1 MKGERKMN
9 NKKNTQITNVLGREI
24 LDSRGNPTV
33 EVEINL
39 ACGITARAGVPSGA
53 STGARE
59 ALELRDGDGKRFGG
73 KGVLKA
79 VENVNGVIG
88 DTLKGFDARQ
98 QAVID
103 KALID
108 LDGTPNKAKLGAN
121 AILGVSLAVARGAA
135 MASDLPLYRYLG
147 GPDAVRLP
155 VPMLNIMNGGTHARW
170 QGSDF
175 QEYMIA
181 PYGAGSFKESLR
193 WASEIYQAL
202 RSVLMEAG
210 HHVGVGDEGGFA
222 PNVSSNEE
230 PLELIVKGIEKT
242 GLKPGKDVGMSM
254 DPAASEF
261 FEDGRYNLRT
271 EKRTCSSEEMVGYYK
286 KLVNTYPICSLEDG
300 LAEDDWE
307 GWQTLNRRIGDLI
320 ELIGDDL
327 FVTNVEYIARGIR
340 ENCANAAL
348 IKLNQIGSLT
358 ETIEAVKM
366 CQRVGWGACVS
377 HRSGETVDSFIAD
390 MTVALDTGHLK
401 TGAPARGER
410 VEKYNQLLRIEED
423 LGNTAQYAGKE
434 AFVRPVRF

>member
-1 MKGERKMN
+1 MGN
-9 NKKNTQITNVLGREI
+9 GNNTQITNVLGREI

-33 EVEINL
+33 EVEVNL

-79 VENVNGVIG
+79 VRNVNGVIG
-88 DTLKGFDARQ
+88 DTLKGLDARQ

-155 VPMLNIMNGGTHARW
+155 VPMLNIMNGGAHARW

-271 EKRTCSSEEMVGYYK
+271 EKRTCSSEEMVGYYE

-307 GWQTLNRRIGDLI
+307 GWQTLNRRIGDRI

>member
-1 MKGERKMN
+1 MSNG
-9 NKKNTQITNVLGREI
+9 KNTQITNVFGREI

-33 EVEINL
+33 EVEVSL
-39 ACGITARAGVPSGA
+39 DCGITARAGVPSGA

-59 ALELRDGDGKRFGG
+59 ALELRDGDKKRFGG

-79 VENVNGVIG
+79 VGNVNGVIN

-98 QAVID
+98 QAIID

-108 LDGTPNKAKLGAN
+108 LDGTPNKDKLGAN

-147 GPDAVRLP
+147 GTGAVRLP
-155 VPMLNIMNGGTHARW
+155 VPMLNIMNGGAHARW

-175 QEYMIA
+175 QEFMIA
-181 PYGAGSFKESLR
+181 PYGAESFREAMR
-193 WASEIYQAL
+193 WASEIYQTL
-202 RSVLMEAG
+202 RAVLMEAG

-230 PLELIVKGIEKT
+230 PLEFIVKGIEKA
-242 GLKPGKDVGMSM
+242 GLKPGVEVGIAM
-254 DPAASEF
+254 DPASSEF

-271 EKRTCSSEEMVGYYK
+271 EKRTCSSEEMVDYYE
-286 KLVNTYPICSLEDG
+286 KLVNAYPICLLEDG
-300 LAEDDWE
+300 LAEDDWG
-307 GWQTLNRRIGDLI
+307 GWQILNSRLGDVI
-320 ELIGDDL
+320 ELVGDDL

-340 ENCANAAL
+340 ENCANSAL

-423 LGNTAQYAGKE
+423 LGSAAQYAGKE

>member
-1 MKGERKMN
+1 MSNG
-9 NKKNTQITNVLGREI
+9 KNTQITNVLGREI

-33 EVEINL
+33 EVEVSL

-59 ALELRDGDGKRFGG
+59 ALELRDGDKKRFGG

-79 VENVNGVIG
+79 VGNVNGVIN

-108 LDGTPNKAKLGAN
+108 LDGTPNKDKLGAN

-147 GPDAVRLP
+147 GTGAVRLP
-155 VPMLNIMNGGTHARW
+155 VPMLNIMNGGAHARW

-175 QEYMIA
+175 QEFMVA
-181 PYGAGSFKESLR
+181 PYGAESFREAMR
-193 WASEIYQAL
+193 WASEIYQTL
-202 RSVLMEAG
+202 RAVLMEAG

-230 PLELIVKGIEKT
+230 PLEFIVKGIEKT
-242 GLKPGKDVGMSM
+242 GLKPGVEVGIAM
-254 DPAASEF
+254 DPASSEF

-271 EKRTCSSEEMVGYYK
+271 EKRTCSSEEMVDYYE
-286 KLVNTYPICSLEDG
+286 KLVNDYPVCLLEDG
-300 LAEDDWE
+300 LAEDDWG
-307 GWQTLNRRIGDLI
+307 GWQILNSRLGDVI
-320 ELIGDDL
+320 ELVGDDL

-340 ENCANAAL
+340 ENCANSAL

-358 ETIEAVKM
+358 ETIEAVRM

>member
-1 MKGERKMN
+1 MTWKMS
-9 NKKNTQITNVLGREI
+9 TEITNVKGREI

-33 EVEINL
+33 EVEVSL
-39 ACGITARAGVPSGA
+39 AKGIVARAAVPSGA

-59 ALELRDGDGKRFGG
+59 ALEMRDGDKERFGG

-79 VENVNGVIG
+79 VENVNTVINE
-88 DTLKGFDARQ
+88 TLNGRDARDQ
-98 QAVID
+98 VAID
-103 KALID
+103 TMLLE

-121 AILGVSLAVARGAA
+121 AILGVSLAVARAAA
-135 MASDLPLYRYLG
+135 MAADLPLYRYLG

-155 VPMLNIMNGGTHARW
+155 VPMLNIMNGGVHTRW

-175 QEYMIA
+175 QEFMIA
-181 PYGAGSFKESLR
+181 PYGASNFREALR
-193 WASEIYQAL
+193 WASEIYHAL
-202 RSVLMEAG
+202 RSVLMDAG
-210 HHVGVGDEGGFA
+210 HHVDIGDEGGFA

-230 PLELIVKGIEKT
+230 PLEFIVKGIEKA
-242 GLKPGKDVGMSM
+242 GLKSGSEIGISM

-261 FEDGRYNLRT
+261 FEDGVYNLRT
-271 EKRTCSSEEMVGYYK
+271 ENRTCSSEEMVDYFE
-286 KLVNTYPICSLEDG
+286 KLVEAYPIVSVEDA

-307 GWQTLNRRIGDLI
+307 GWQVLNSRLGDSI

-340 ENCANAAL
+340 KNSANAAL
-348 IKLNQIGSLT
+348 IKLNQIGSVT

-366 CQRVGWGACVS
+366 CQRAGWGACVS

-410 VEKYNQLLRIEED
+410 VEKYNQLLRIEEE